1 MNIDNRTVRV
11 RFAPSPTGALHIGG
25 IRTALYNYLL
35 AKKQGGI
42 FILRIE
48 DTDQGRYVAG
58 AEQYILN
65 SLKWCGIE
73 PTEGPTYGGNFGPY
87 RQSERKEMY
96 GKYAQELVE
105 KGLAYVAYDTV
116 EELEKMRQEYSSES
130 NPSPMYNH
138 ITRKGMKNSLTMTA
152 EENEMERQKG
162 TPFVIRMRID
172 PGMEIAFDDAIR
184 ENVVFRSEE
193 LDDKIL
199 VKADGM
205 PTYHFANVVDDH
217 LMEISHVIRGEEW
230 LSSTAHHVLL
240 YKYFGWEETMPV
252 FAHLP
257 LILKPEGSGKLS
269 KRDGA
274 KFGFPVFPLEWDP
287 KDGTEAFAGFK
298 ESGFDPR
305 AVVNFLALLGW
316 SPGDDRE
323 LMDLEEMVEAFS
335 LEKVGK
341 SGARFDFEKAKWF
354 NQQYI
359 KKTSGEDLAGIIRS
373 MVPIEYSDEYVASA
387 CNSMKERVFTYN
399 ELFTDAKFF
408 YSDDFE
414 IDEAMVDKKWSPKS
428 EGQISLLKEYFKDNH
443 FEDSKDAEERTKAF
457 LQENGIGMG
466 EIFPILR
473 LALTGTLKGPDL
485 FQTITIL
492 GKPKVIERLEKL
504 LLRMKSS

>member
-1 MNIDNRTVRV
+1 MNISNRTVRV

-58 AEQYILN
+58 AEQYILD

-73 PTEGPTYGGNFGPY
+73 PTEGPTYGGSFGPY

-116 EELEKMRQEYSSES
+116 EDLEKMRQEYSSES

-162 TPFVIRMRID
+162 TPFVVRMKID

-240 YKYFGWEETMPV
+240 YKYFGWEETMPI

-298 ESGFDPR
+298 NR
-305 AVVNFLALLGW
+305 
-316 SPGDDRE
+316 
-323 LMDLEEMVEAFS
+323 DLI
-335 LEKVGK
+335 LE
-341 SGARFDFEKAKWF
+341 
-354 NQQYI
+354 
-359 KKTSGEDLAGIIRS
+359 
-373 MVPIEYSDEYVASA
+373 
-387 CNSMKERVFTYN
+387 
-399 ELFTDAKFF
+399 
-408 YSDDFE
+408 
-414 IDEAMVDKKWSPKS
+414 
-428 EGQISLLKEYFKDNH
+428 
-443 FEDSKDAEERTKAF
+443 
-457 LQENGIGMG
+457 
-466 EIFPILR
+466 
-473 LALTGTLKGPDL
+473 
-485 FQTITIL
+485 
-492 GKPKVIERLEKL
+492 L
-504 LLRMKSS
+504 LLIFWLCWVGVLGTIESLWIWRRW